1 MTDQE
6 QINAAYR
13 QGMADACAAI
23 LDTIREKEIKDVA
36 DIIPALAAAEKANGN
51 FTVH

>member
-13 QGMADACAAI
+13 QGMADACTAI
-23 LDTIREKEIKDVA
+23 LNTIREKQVTDVA
-36 DIIPALAAAEKANGN
+36 DIIPALVAAEKQNGN
-51 FTVH
+51 FTIH